1 MMRHTLV
8 AAVVGLAFGGLAAA
22 GETAG
27 TVAVIR
33 GADTTTHPSSGV
45 VVMRPPRDSFLRET
59 TRLAAE
65 ADAREERAAA
75 DRGEDAQRRLAEA
88 LESLAITAYA
98 THPGMSDDWMHSHVW
113 VTGSQSIPR
122 RVNKTLAPVA
132 PMRSSPP

>member
-1 MMRHTLV
+1 MRHSLV
-8 AAVVGLAFGGLAAA
+8 AAFVGLAFGGLAAA

-33 GADTTTHPSSGV
+33 GADIAAHPSSGV

-75 DRGEDAQRRLAEA
+75 DRAEDANRQLAAA
-88 LESLAITAYA
+88 LGSLAITAYA
-98 THPGMSDDWMHSHVW
+98 TRSGMSDDWIHSHAW
-113 VTGSQSIPR
+113 VTGSRPVPR
-122 RVNKTLAPVA
+122 RVNRTLTPVA
-132 PMRSSPP
+132 PMVSSPR

>member
-1 MMRHTLV
+1 MRHSLV
-8 AAVVGLAFGGLAAA
+8 AALVGIAFSGLAAA

-33 GADTTTHPSSGV
+33 GTDAATHPSSGV

-75 DRGEDAQRRLAEA
+75 DRAEDAHRRLAEA
-88 LESLAITAYA
+88 FESLAITAYA
-98 THPGMSDDWMHSHVW
+98 TRSGVSNDWVHSGVW
-113 VTGSQSIPR
+113 VTGSQQVPR
-122 RVNKTLAPVA
+122 RANRTLAPVA
-132 PMRSSPP
+132 SMRSSPP

>member
-1 MMRHTLV
+1 MRHSLV
-8 AAVVGLAFGGLAAA
+8 AALVGLAFGGLAAA

-33 GADTTTHPSSGV
+33 GTDTTTHPSSGV

-65 ADAREERAAA
+65 ADAREQRAAA
-75 DRGEDAQRRLAEA
+75 ERAVEAQRQLAEA

-98 THPGMSDDWMHSHVW
+98 TRSGMSDDRMHSHVW
-113 VTGSQSIPR
+113 VTGSQRAPGR
-122 RVNKTLAPVA
+122 ANRTLAPVA
-132 PMRSSPP
+132 PMRSSPR

>member
-1 MMRHTLV
+1 MRHSLV
-8 AAVVGLAFGGLAAA
+8 AALVGLAFSGLAAA

-27 TVAVIR
+27 TVAIIR
-33 GADTTTHPSSGV
+33 GTDTTTHPSSGV

-65 ADAREERAAA
+65 ADAREQRAAA
-75 DRGEDAQRRLAEA
+75 ERAVEAQRQLAEA

-98 THPGMSDDWMHSHVW
+98 TRSGMSDDRMHSHVW
-113 VTGSQSIPR
+113 VTGSQRAPGR
-122 RVNKTLAPVA
+122 ANRTLAPVA

>member
-1 MMRHTLV
+1 MRPRLLSALV
-8 AAVVGLAFGGLAAA
+8 GMAFSSLAAA
-22 GETAG
+22 EETAG

-33 GADTTTHPSSGV
+33 GTDTTTHPSSGV

-75 DRGEDAQRRLAEA
+75 ERAEDANRRLAAA

-98 THPGMSDDWMHSHVW
+98 TRSGMSDDWIHSHVW
-113 VTGSQSIPR
+113 VTGSQSIPG
-122 RVNKTLAPVA
+122 RVNRTLTPVV

>member
-1 MMRHTLV
+1 MRHSLV
-8 AAVVGLAFGGLAAA
+8 AALVGLAFGGLAAA

-27 TVAVIR
+27 TVAIIR
-33 GADTTTHPSSGV
+33 GTDTTTHPSSGV

-65 ADAREERAAA
+65 ADAREQRAAA
-75 DRGEDAQRRLAEA
+75 ERAVEAQRQLAEA

-98 THPGMSDDWMHSHVW
+98 TRSGMSDDRMHSHVW
-113 VTGSQSIPR
+113 VTGSQRAPGR
-122 RVNKTLAPVA
+122 ANRTLAPVA